1 MADRTLQANFSA
13 NTAGFTQG
21 TNALRQRLLE
31 LNTSMEQTRQA
42 VRNANQQVREYQK
55 ELRQLQQSTQN
66 GNTATAEQRSR
77 MQELRDR
84 IAQTTSQLGTLRT
97 AEQDLRGQIR
107 NANAELNNQQTA
119 LQSVTSGASTMGQV
133 LKANLYSAAIQS
145 AVSKL
150 TSALKSAA
158 QYCYDVGTS
167 FESSMSQVA
176 AVSGA
181 AADDLDMLSD
191 KAKALG
197 ASTKFTATEVAQ
209 AMNYMGMAGWDAMEM
224 YEGIDGV
231 ISLAA
236 ASGGDLATTADIV
249 TDAITAFGLE
259 AGDVAQFSDV
269 LAAASANANT
279 NVAMMGETFQYCAPI
294 AGALGF
300 SIEDVSEAIGLMANS
315 GIKSSMA
322 GTALRTLF
330 TKLSDEITITG
341 QNLGEVTIQTSNADG
356 SMRSLNDILTD
367 MRSAFAQL
375 TESER
380 SSAAESIAGKYAM
393 TGLLSLMN
401 AGEEDVNKLR
411 TAIEEC
417 DGAAANM
424 AETMQNN
431 TAGAVTIMKSA
442 LDGLANAVYEK
453 FGDELRDKINGLTDV
468 FSDLTN
474 RIDAGEFD
482 EVFER
487 VANSVGNAADQLVD
501 FAKTGLPAAIEG
513 LANLISFL
521 VEFRGVIAGVVTT
534 MVTFKAAMALNKTI
548 TGLQL
553 AIKSI
558 STAMRTAT
566 SATEAMTA
574 AQAANNAVAAANP
587 YLTVASAILALVGG
601 ISALIG
607 VTVSASNSMSDAAQS
622 AEELR
627 QKADEL
633 NQTAQEAKDAAD
645 DVHELVEEYQNI
657 KETSDD
663 TEEAKKRLK
672 EIQDILIDSYDV
684 EAEKIDLV
692 NGKYED
698 QILLL
703 DQLIDKKSDDALIQ
717 ARSAISSIELAQSK
731 PGELK
736 IDTTATEFEGG
747 DWKAVDNLWDY
758 LLEYYGNGISANGK
772 DNEDHPLKPLIPLL
786 GGDWLSFTAGTTYEQ
801 RTNILSSV
809 IKKLQQD
816 VDKFEAAGDTANAD
830 LARQLIVQ
838 LTSLYNE
845 NNKMYENLQSA
856 QGIVDYYEKGS
867 NNKNDGDGY
876 YAPGGWMAAQYSD
889 YADRDK
895 KTKTEET
902 GVDWSDYNS
911 VKNYYKYLYDV
922 EKITGEQ
929 YYDYLERF
937 ANNLLDPN
945 SDEWRSATSEIY
957 KGRKSLKNSSGSGS
971 GSVSKKDPNEEAYN
985 SDKEYLKWRLDMGY
999 ITEEE
1004 YYSQLKQ
1011 LRDKYLDEDSK
1022 AWRDATREIH
1032 NYQVKK
1038 DKEAGEAN
1046 EEAYNKER
1054 KYLKWRLDMGYI
1066 TEEEYYNQIAIL
1078 RDKYLDD
1085 SSDAWRDATLEI
1097 HDYQVKKDEE
1107 RNAKLKKEDEKR
1119 FDNFTALYDS
1129 TLSAIDEMDK
1139 QHKRDKEDEDYDK
1152 QLAEIDKQLKYGRLD
1167 DYSRQQLEQKKQEVL
1182 DEREE
1187 TLRQRGIEDLKS
1199 NLGKVYTMAKD
1210 AYEEGTADLTDA
1222 LSVASGV
1229 FTAVGT
1235 GASLLAGTVSTV
1247 TNNNN
1252 VNMTLGGVSLTAAQ
1266 IAAAVIKALTSGI

>member
-13 NTAGFTQG
+13 NTTGFNQG
-21 TNALRQRLLE
+21 TNALRQRLTE

-55 ELRQLQQSTQN
+55 ELRQLQQATQN
-66 GNTATAEQRSR
+66 GNTATSEQRSR

-107 NANAELNNQQTA
+107 NTNAELNNQQTA
-119 LQSVTSGASTMGQV
+119 LQSVTNNAATMGQV
-133 LKANLYSAAIQS
+133 LKANLYSSAIQS

-167 FESSMSQVA
+167 FESGMSQVA

-181 AADDLDMLSD
+181 TAAELDMLSD

-209 AMNYMGMAGWDAMEM
+209 AMNYMGMAGWNAKEM

-356 SMRSLNDILTD
+356 SMRSLKDILTD
-367 MRSAFAQL
+367 MRTAFAQL

-380 SSAAESIAGKYAM
+380 SSAAESIVGKYAM

-401 AGEEDVNKLR
+401 AGEGDVNKLR

-442 LDGLANAVYEK
+442 LDGLANEVYEK
-453 FGDELRDKINGLTDV
+453 FGDELRDKINGITDV

-487 VANSVGNAADQLVD
+487 VANSVGNAADQLIE

-521 VEFRGVIAGVVTT
+521 VEFRGVIAGVVTA
-534 MVTFKAAMALNKTI
+534 MVTFKAAMALNRTI

-587 YLTVASAILALVGG
+587 YLAVASAILGLVGG
-601 ISALIG
+601 IAAFIG
-607 VTVSASNSMSDAAQS
+607 VTNSATESLDDMSQK
-622 AEELR
+622 AEEFNNTAKQSDQAAKEVRDL
-627 QKADEL
+627 ADEYK
-633 NQTAQEAKDAAD
+633 NICEAA
-645 DVHELVEEYQNI
+645 
-657 KETSDD
+657 DD
-663 TEEAKKRLK
+663 TEEAKNRLK
-672 EIQDILIDSYDV
+672 EIQDILIDTYGV

-698 QILLL
+698 QIQIL
-703 DQLIDKKSDDALIQ
+703 DQLIDKKSEDAVIQ
-717 ARSAISSIELAQSK
+717 ARAAMNTIKVAEQQESSFIVDKYKDGIEDSDAIKKFAGYMSEYVGNGVSETGT
-731 PGELK
+731 GEG
-736 IDTTATEFEGG
+736 TEFYFTKGTSYEKRY
-747 DWKAVDNLWDY
+747 D
-758 LLEYYGNGISANGK
+758 ISR
-772 DNEDHPLKPLIPLL
+772 DII
-786 GGDWLSFTAGTTYEQ
+786 Q
-801 RTNILSSV
+801 
-809 IKKLQQD
+809 KLYND
-816 VDKFEAAGDTANAD
+816 ADAYAAAGDRENEKA
-830 LARQLIVQ
+830 ARLIIEQ
-838 LTSLYNE
+838 IMPYYNE
-845 NNKMYENLQSA
+845 NKEMFDSYQNA
-856 QGIVDYYEKGS
+856 QDIVDYYTAGDSGDDGGVFTPGAWIGKEYAEKA
-867 NNKNDGDGY
+867 KRDE
-876 YAPGGWMAAQYSD
+876 AARIK
-889 YADRDK
+889 A
-895 KTKTEET
+895 T

-911 VKNYYKYLYDV
+911 IKKYYQYMRDT
-922 EKITGEQ
+922 EQITDTEL
-929 YYDYLERF
+929 YDYLEKY
-937 ANNLLDPN
+937 ANKLLSPN
-945 SDEWRSATSEIY
+945 SEEWRTATAEIY
-957 KGRKSLKNSSGSGS
+957 KGRKTASGSSSSGSS
-971 GSVSKKDPNEEAYN
+971 KDPNEEAYN
-985 SDKEYLKWRLDMGY
+985 SEKEYLKWRLDMGY

-1004 YYSQLKQ
+1004 YYSQLQQ
-1011 LRDKYLDEDSK
+1011 LRDKYLDESSK
-1022 AWRDATREIH
+1022 AWR
-1032 NYQVKK
+1032 
-1038 DKEAGEAN
+1038 
-1046 EEAYNKER
+1046 
-1054 KYLKWRLDMGYI
+1054 
-1066 TEEEYYNQIAIL
+1066 
-1078 RDKYLDD
+1078 
-1085 SSDAWRDATLEI
+1085 SATLEI
-1097 HDYQVKKDEE
+1097 HKYQEKKDKE
-1107 RNAKLKKEDEKR
+1107 RLDDLKTEYDA
-1119 FDNFTALYDS
+1119 AL
-1129 TLSAIDEMDK
+1129 TAIDELEK
-1139 QHKRDKEDEDYDK
+1139 QHERDKEDADYDR
-1152 QLAEIDKQLKYGRLD
+1152 QLAEIDKQLKYDRLD

-1187 TLRQRGIEDLKS
+1187 TLRQRGIEDLKTE
-1199 NLGKVYTMAKD
+1199 LETVYTMAKD
-1210 AYEEGTADLTDA
+1210 AYEQGTADLNAA
-1222 LSVASGV
+1222 LTVASQV
-1229 FTAVGT
+1229 FSAVGT
-1235 GASLLAGTVSTV
+1235 GASQLASTVSTV
-1247 TNNNN
+1247 NNNN
-1252 VNMTLGGVSLTAAQ
+1252 VNMTLGAVSYTADQ
-1266 IAAAVIKALTSGI
+1266 IAAAVVKALTSSI